1 MRMKKTKTLCLAVM
15 AVLVIGFVTACSSSS
30 DDLPEPDLKPG
41 DKVTDFKPVAQYDK
55 TKLFQSDLDAF
66 VTYAISIHSFRVYW
80 WAVLSKG
87 FETGEPFCSDWE
99 YINSV
104 DGSIMSWYAYDVIDE
119 VVENAEA
126 YEQAMN
132 NLQKSGILPDPT
144 SKTRGWIADGLNFI
158 YNCRNTQVMGRKS
171 VMAVLQN
178 SPMGTDTRKLK
189 ELYDMLPANLRSGY
203 TKYEDFWHDFSKGRL
218 DSKANQ
224 IFLNLYTYDHLD
236 FGEKARI
243 LGITPGGNITAAGA
257 KLIESGANLV
267 IDASPFSTQIGYG
280 KDLYGAINATSDL
293 VTKGDVKGFLQMA
306 ASNANNYGPMIYNGL
321 KFKVWEGYDLFD
333 PNEWD
338 LALAQEAFASI
349 INDAIFSDTF
359 YEAVNKGDGENL
371 IPNLVTSID
380 ENGKEVLLVCM
391 VDESTG
397 RITVGFS
404 MDKDG
409 NITMNPKTPGTKQVT
424 VVGRNGKRKTTT
436 IVVPKDEK
444 TVLTVDLKD
453 NETLLEERPKDGYI
467 KMDRETIGD
476 EGSGGYYKAMILTN
490 YLYYSCK
497 TEDDW
502 ISPSI
507 ATDVNQLNVRLSR
520 NDTGKERSG
529 KVTVCATDSKGEVL
543 ASTVLRVVQILPPPT
558 EYWVSASPSTLAF
571 DAKGG
576 KLESVI
582 DHSYAFNQIGLDYSD
597 QLEGWAKISWKETA
611 SGWNIVV
618 DASENMT
625 GQERSGTITVYAA
638 ANKDALSDAINNGKI
653 DPDLVASTTILV
665 KQSAKEEQPA
675 FNPDTNIKELRI
687 RYEMYATQGDSYNR
701 HVEDLKCGADEIK
714 VTQGS
719 NCLYFNVQKKD
730 TKYGDEDRNTTL
742 SFTIEYNSNGWGD
755 LSDFKIETKYYYEK
769 RNASWQYYLEI
780 GHISGPPALTSGWWA
795 NGNDINVKS
804 YIYKDEDG
812 KEHGLYN
819 DKSGNMV
826 SVFFSY

>member
-1 MRMKKTKTLCLAVM
+1 MKVKIWMMTM
-15 AVLVIGFVTACSSSS
+15 VLGGFGLVCSCNSG
-30 DDLPEPDLKPG
+30 DDGLEPDLKPG
-41 DKVTDFKPVAQYDK
+41 DKVADFKKAVQYDN
-55 TKLFQSDLDAF
+55 TKQFQSDLDAF

-80 WAVLSKG
+80 WALLSKG

-99 YINSV
+99 YINGV
-104 DGSIMSWYAYDVIDE
+104 DGSIMSWSAYDVIDE
-119 VVENAEA
+119 VVENAEV

-132 NLQKSGILPDPT
+132 NLQKSGMLPDPT

-171 VMAVLQN
+171 VMAILQN
-178 SPMGTDTRKLK
+178 SSMGTDTKKLK

-203 TKYEDFWHDFSKGRL
+203 TKHEEFWHDFSQGRL

-236 FGEKARI
+236 FGERARI

-257 KLIESGANLV
+257 KLIESGMNLV
-267 IDASPFSTQIGYG
+267 IDASPVSTQIGYG

-306 ASNANNYGPMIYNGL
+306 ASNVNNYGPMIYNGL

-359 YEAVNKGDGENL
+359 YEAVNNGDGENL
-371 IPNLVTSID
+371 IPNLIKTMD

-409 NITMNPKTPGTKQVT
+409 KITMNPKTPGTKEIT

-436 IVVPKDEK
+436 IVVPKDKE
-444 TVLTVDLKD
+444 TILTVDLDD
-453 NETLLEERPKDGYI
+453 NETLLEEHPKDGYI
-467 KMDRETIGD
+467 KLDREAIGD

-507 ATDVNQLNVRLSR
+507 TTDVNQLNVRLSR

-543 ASTVLRVVQILPPPT
+543 ASTVLSVVQILPPPT

-582 DHSYAFNQIGLDYSD
+582 DHSYAFNNIGLNYSD

-618 DASENMT
+618 DASENKT

-638 ANKDALSDAINNGKI
+638 ANQEALDNAVNNGKI
-653 DPDLVASTTILV
+653 DPELVASTTILV
-665 KQSAKEEQPA
+665 KQSAKEEQSA
-675 FNPDTNIKELRI
+675 FNPGTNIKKLKI
-687 RYEMYATQGDSYNR
+687 RYEMYATHGDSYDR
-701 HVEDLKCGADEIK
+701 HVEELNCEAEEIK

-730 TKYGDEDRNTTL
+730 TKYGDQDRNTTL
-742 SFTIEYNSNGWGD
+742 SFTAEYNSEGWGD
-755 LSDFKIETKYYYEK
+755 VTDFKIETKYNYEK

-780 GHISGPPALTSGWWA
+780 GHIPGPPGYSTGWSA
-795 NGNDINVKS
+795 KGNDINVKS

-826 SVFFSY
+826 SVVFSY

>member
-1 MRMKKTKTLCLAVM
+1 M
-15 AVLVIGFVTACSSSS
+15 
-30 DDLPEPDLKPG
+30 E
-41 DKVTDFKPVAQYDK
+41 
-55 TKLFQSDLDAF
+55 
-66 VTYAISIHSFRVYW
+66 
-80 WAVLSKG
+80 
-87 FETGEPFCSDWE
+87 
-99 YINSV
+99 
-104 DGSIMSWYAYDVIDE
+104 
-119 VVENAEA
+119 
-126 YEQAMN
+126 
-132 NLQKSGILPDPT
+132 
-144 SKTRGWIADGLNFI
+144 
-158 YNCRNTQVMGRKS
+158 
-171 VMAVLQN
+171 
-178 SPMGTDTRKLK
+178 
-189 ELYDMLPANLRSGY
+189 
-203 TKYEDFWHDFSKGRL
+203 
-218 DSKANQ
+218 
-224 IFLNLYTYDHLD
+224 
-236 FGEKARI
+236 
-243 LGITPGGNITAAGA
+243 
-257 KLIESGANLV
+257 
-267 IDASPFSTQIGYG
+267 
-280 KDLYGAINATSDL
+280 
-293 VTKGDVKGFLQMA
+293 
-306 ASNANNYGPMIYNGL
+306 
-321 KFKVWEGYDLFD
+321 
-333 PNEWD
+333 
-338 LALAQEAFASI
+338 
-349 INDAIFSDTF
+349 
-359 YEAVNKGDGENL
+359 
-371 IPNLVTSID
+371 
-380 ENGKEVLLVCM
+380 
-391 VDESTG
+391 
-397 RITVGFS
+397 
-404 MDKDG
+404 DG

-675 FNPDTNIKELRI
+675 FNPGTNIKELRI

>member
-1 MRMKKTKTLCLAVM
+1 
-15 AVLVIGFVTACSSSS
+15 
-30 DDLPEPDLKPG
+30 
-41 DKVTDFKPVAQYDK
+41 
-55 TKLFQSDLDAF
+55 
-66 VTYAISIHSFRVYW
+66 
-80 WAVLSKG
+80 
-87 FETGEPFCSDWE
+87 
-99 YINSV
+99 
-104 DGSIMSWYAYDVIDE
+104 
-119 VVENAEA
+119 
-126 YEQAMN
+126 MN

>member
-1 MRMKKTKTLCLAVM
+1 MTM
-15 AVLVIGFVTACSSSS
+15 VLGGFGLVCSCNSG
-30 DDLPEPDLKPG
+30 DDGLEPDLKPG
-41 DKVTDFKPVAQYDK
+41 DKVADFKKAVQYDN
-55 TKLFQSDLDAF
+55 TKQFQSDLDAF

-80 WAVLSKG
+80 WALLSKG

-99 YINSV
+99 YINGV
-104 DGSIMSWYAYDVIDE
+104 DGSIMSWSAYDVIDE
-119 VVENAEA
+119 VVENAEV

-132 NLQKSGILPDPT
+132 NLQKSGMLPDPT

-171 VMAVLQN
+171 VMAILQN
-178 SPMGTDTRKLK
+178 SSMGTDTKKLK

-203 TKYEDFWHDFSKGRL
+203 TKYEEFWHDFSQGRL

-236 FGEKARI
+236 FGERARI

-257 KLIESGANLV
+257 KLIESGMNLV
-267 IDASPFSTQIGYG
+267 IDASPVSTQIGYG

-306 ASNANNYGPMIYNGL
+306 ASNVNNYGPMIYNGL

-359 YEAVNKGDGENL
+359 YEAVNNGDGENL
-371 IPNLVTSID
+371 IPNLIKTMD

-409 NITMNPKTPGTKQVT
+409 KITMNPKTPGTKEIT

-436 IVVPKDEK
+436 IVVPKDKE
-444 TVLTVDLKD
+444 TILTVDLDD
-453 NETLLEERPKDGYI
+453 NETLLEEHPKDGYI
-467 KMDRETIGD
+467 KLDREAIGD

-543 ASTVLRVVQILPPPT
+543 ASTVLSVVQILPPPT

-582 DHSYAFNQIGLDYSD
+582 DHSYAFNNIGLNYSD

-618 DASENMT
+618 DASENKT

-638 ANKDALSDAINNGKI
+638 ANQEALDNAVNNGKI
-653 DPDLVASTTILV
+653 DPELVASTTILV
-665 KQSAKEEQPA
+665 KQSAKEEQSA
-675 FNPDTNIKELRI
+675 FNPGTNIKKLKI
-687 RYEMYATQGDSYNR
+687 RYEMYATHGDSYDR
-701 HVEDLKCGADEIK
+701 HVEELNCEAEEIK

-730 TKYGDEDRNTTL
+730 TKYGDQDRNTTL
-742 SFTIEYNSNGWGD
+742 SFTAEYNSEGWGD
-755 LSDFKIETKYYYEK
+755 VTDFKIETKYNYEK

-780 GHISGPPALTSGWWA
+780 GHIPGPPGYSTGWSA
-795 NGNDINVKS
+795 KGNDINVKS

-826 SVFFSY
+826 SVVFSY

>member
-1 MRMKKTKTLCLAVM
+1 MKAKFWAIMMAVM
-15 AVLVIGFVTACSSSS
+15 VIGFATACSSSS
-30 DDLPEPDLKPG
+30 DDTPEPDLKPG
-41 DKVTDFKPVAQYDK
+41 DKVTNFKKAVQYDN
-55 TKLFQSDLDAF
+55 TKQFQTDLDAF
-66 VTYAISIHSFRVYW
+66 VTYAISIQSLRIYW
-80 WAVLSKG
+80 WALLSKG

-99 YINSV
+99 YINGV
-104 DGSIMSWYAYDVIDE
+104 DGSIMSWSAYDVIDE
-119 VVENAEA
+119 VVKNAEV

-132 NLQKSGILPDPT
+132 NLQKSGLLPDPT
-144 SKTRGWIADGLNFI
+144 SKTRGWISDGLNFI

-171 VMAVLQN
+171 VMAILQN
-178 SPMGTDTRKLK
+178 SSMGTDTGKLK
-189 ELYDMLPANLRSGY
+189 ELFDMLPANLRSGY
-203 TKYEDFWHDFSKGRL
+203 TKYEEFWHDFSKGRL

-236 FGEKARI
+236 FGERARI

-257 KLIESGANLV
+257 KLIESGMNLV
-267 IDASPFSTQIGYG
+267 IDATPVSTQIGYG
-280 KDLYGAINATSDL
+280 KDLYGAISATSDL

-359 YEAVNKGDGENL
+359 YEAVNNGDGQNL

-391 VDESTG
+391 VDQSTG

-409 NITMNPKTPGTKQVT
+409 KITMNPKTPGTKQVT

-436 IVVPKDEK
+436 IVVPKDKE
-444 TVLTVDLKD
+444 TILTVDLDD

-467 KMDRETIGD
+467 RLDRETIGD

-520 NDTGKERSG
+520 NDTGKERKG

-543 ASTVLRVVQILPPPT
+543 ASTVLSVVQVLPPPT

-582 DHSYAFNQIGLDYSD
+582 DHSYAFNNIGLNYSD

-618 DASENMT
+618 DASENKT
-625 GQERSGTITVYAA
+625 GQERSGTIIIYAA
-638 ANKDALSDAINNGKI
+638 ANQEALDNAVNNGKI
-653 DPDLVASTTILV
+653 DPELVASTTILV
-665 KQSAKEEQPA
+665 KQSAEKEQPT
-675 FNPDTNIKELRI
+675 FNPGTNIKEMRI
-687 RYEMYATQGDSYNR
+687 RYEMYATHGDSYNR
-701 HVEDLKCGADEIK
+701 HVEELNCEADEIK

-719 NCLYFNVQKKD
+719 NCLHINVQKKD
-730 TKYGDEDRNTTL
+730 TKYGDQDRNTTL
-742 SFTIEYNSNGWGD
+742 SFTAEYNSEGWGD
-755 LSDFKIETKYYYEK
+755 LTDFKIETKYYYEK

-780 GHISGPPALTSGWWA
+780 GHIPGPPGLSTGWSA
-795 NGNDINVKS
+795 KGNDINVKS

-812 KEHGLYN
+812 KEHGLHN

-826 SVFFSY
+826 SVVFSY

>member
-1 MRMKKTKTLCLAVM
+1 
-15 AVLVIGFVTACSSSS
+15 
-30 DDLPEPDLKPG
+30 
-41 DKVTDFKPVAQYDK
+41 
-55 TKLFQSDLDAF
+55 
-66 VTYAISIHSFRVYW
+66 
-80 WAVLSKG
+80 
-87 FETGEPFCSDWE
+87 
-99 YINSV
+99 
-104 DGSIMSWYAYDVIDE
+104 
-119 VVENAEA
+119 
-126 YEQAMN
+126 
-132 NLQKSGILPDPT
+132 
-144 SKTRGWIADGLNFI
+144 
-158 YNCRNTQVMGRKS
+158 
-171 VMAVLQN
+171 
-178 SPMGTDTRKLK
+178 
-189 ELYDMLPANLRSGY
+189 
-203 TKYEDFWHDFSKGRL
+203 
-218 DSKANQ
+218 
-224 IFLNLYTYDHLD
+224 
-236 FGEKARI
+236 
-243 LGITPGGNITAAGA
+243 
-257 KLIESGANLV
+257 
-267 IDASPFSTQIGYG
+267 
-280 KDLYGAINATSDL
+280 
-293 VTKGDVKGFLQMA
+293 
-306 ASNANNYGPMIYNGL
+306 
-321 KFKVWEGYDLFD
+321 
-333 PNEWD
+333 
-338 LALAQEAFASI
+338 
-349 INDAIFSDTF
+349 
-359 YEAVNKGDGENL
+359 
-371 IPNLVTSID
+371 
-380 ENGKEVLLVCM
+380 M

-444 TVLTVDLKD
+444 TVLTVDLED
-453 NETLLEERPKDGYI
+453 NETSLEERPNDGYI

-675 FNPDTNIKELRI
+675 FNPGTNIKELRI

-780 GHISGPPALTSGWWA
+780 GHISGPPGLTSGGYEA
-795 NGNDINVKS
+795 KGNDINVKS

>member
-1 MRMKKTKTLCLAVM
+1 MKVKIWMMTM
-15 AVLVIGFVTACSSSS
+15 VLGGFGLVCSCNSG
-30 DDLPEPDLKPG
+30 DDGLEPDLKPG
-41 DKVTDFKPVAQYDK
+41 DKVADFKKAVQYDN
-55 TKLFQSDLDAF
+55 TKQFQSDLDAF

-80 WAVLSKG
+80 WALLSKG

-99 YINSV
+99 YINGV
-104 DGSIMSWYAYDVIDE
+104 DGSIMSWSAYDVIDE
-119 VVENAEA
+119 VVENAEV

-132 NLQKSGILPDPT
+132 NLQKSGMLPDPT

-171 VMAVLQN
+171 VMAILQN
-178 SPMGTDTRKLK
+178 SSMGTDTKKLK

-203 TKYEDFWHDFSKGRL
+203 TKYEEFWHDFSQGRL

-236 FGEKARI
+236 FGERARI

-257 KLIESGANLV
+257 KLIESGMNLV
-267 IDASPFSTQIGYG
+267 IDASPVSTQIGYG

-306 ASNANNYGPMIYNGL
+306 ASNVNNYGPMIYNGL

-359 YEAVNKGDGENL
+359 YEAVNNGDGENL
-371 IPNLVTSID
+371 IPNLIKTMD

-409 NITMNPKTPGTKQVT
+409 KITMNPKTPGTKEIT

-436 IVVPKDEK
+436 IVVPKDKE
-444 TVLTVDLKD
+444 TILTVDLDD
-453 NETLLEERPKDGYI
+453 NETLLEEHPKDGYI
-467 KMDRETIGD
+467 KLDREAIGD

-543 ASTVLRVVQILPPPT
+543 ASTVLSVVQILPPPT

-582 DHSYAFNQIGLDYSD
+582 DHSYAFNNIGLNYSD

-618 DASENMT
+618 DASENKT

-638 ANKDALSDAINNGKI
+638 ANQEALDNAVNNGKI
-653 DPDLVASTTILV
+653 DPELVASTTILV
-665 KQSAKEEQPA
+665 KQSAKEEQSA
-675 FNPDTNIKELRI
+675 FNPGTNIKKLKI
-687 RYEMYATQGDSYNR
+687 RYEMYATHGDSYDR
-701 HVEDLKCGADEIK
+701 HVEELNCEAEEIK

-730 TKYGDEDRNTTL
+730 TKYGDQDRNTTL
-742 SFTIEYNSNGWGD
+742 SFTAEYNSEGWGD
-755 LSDFKIETKYYYEK
+755 VTDFKIETKYNYEK

-780 GHISGPPALTSGWWA
+780 GHIPGPPGYSTGWSA
-795 NGNDINVKS
+795 KGNDINVKS

-826 SVFFSY
+826 SVVFSY